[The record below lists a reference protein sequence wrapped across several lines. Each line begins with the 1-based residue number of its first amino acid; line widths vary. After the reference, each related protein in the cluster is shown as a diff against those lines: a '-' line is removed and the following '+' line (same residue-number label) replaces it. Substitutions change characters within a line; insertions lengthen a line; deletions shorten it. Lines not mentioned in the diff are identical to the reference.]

1 MFYIGLMS
9 GTSMDAIDTALV
21 HFNDNSTK
29 LIKYQEFPIAPE
41 LRRGIRSLCVSSPLD
56 EVSKYDSIL
65 GNQFAEAVLTIL
77 EKSGLEP
84 GMIKAIGSHGQTILH
99 LPDNDYPATVQI
111 GDPNIIASKTGI
123 TTVSDFRRMDMAAG
137 GQGAPLAPAFHEF
150 LFRDFRTDRVVL
162 NIGGIANITVLAA
175 DKNSLITGFDTGP
188 GNGLLDDW
196 NRLHNGTDMD
206 KNSAWASGGHSD
218 KELLKLFLADPYF
231 RRQPPKSTGRDFF
244 NLAWVQAMLLR
255 RGGKLQPPD
264 IMATL
269 FRLTID
275 NITDAIR
282 RFAPKTRE
290 IILCGGGARN
300 RTLFN
305 NLQDAMPDIHF
316 ETTAEKAYNP
326 DAIEA
331 MTFAWLAK
339 QRLERKPGN
348 LPSVTGARHHV
359 LLGGVYRPFPVIDNT
374 PS

>member
-21 HFNDNSTK
+21 HFNDDSTK
-29 LIKYQEFPIAPE
+29 LIKYEEFPIGPE
-41 LRRGIRSLCVSSPLD
+41 LRRGIRNLCVSSPLG
-56 EVSKYDSIL
+56 EVSKYDTLL
-65 GNQFAEAVLTIL
+65 GNLFADAACAIL
-77 EKSGLEP
+77 KKSGLEP
-84 GMIKAIGSHGQTILH
+84 SMINAIGCHGQTILH
-99 LPDNDYPATVQI
+99 LPDNDYPATMQI
-111 GDPNIIASKTGI
+111 GDPNIIASKSGI

-175 DKNSLITGFDTGP
+175 DESSPVTGFDTGP

-206 KNSAWASGGHSD
+206 ENSAWASGGNPD
-218 KELLKLFLADPYF
+218 KELLELFLADPYF

-255 RGGKLQPPD
+255 RGEHLQPSD

-269 FRLTID
+269 FRLTIG
-275 NITDAIR
+275 NIAEAIR
-282 RFAPKTRE
+282 RFAPKTME

-300 RTLFN
+300 RTLLN
-305 NLQDAMPDIHF
+305 NLQNAFPDIHLG
-316 ETTAEKAYNP
+316 TTTEKGYNP

-339 QRLERKPGN
+339 QRLECKPGN
-348 LPSVTGARHHV
+348 LPSATGARHPV
-359 LLGGVYRPFPVIDNT
+359 LLGGVYRPSPVIGNT
-374 PS
+374 QT